1 MFGKK
6 GEGYVDTGVKI
17 LIAVVLGA
25 LVLTLLYGLLNQT
38 VMPTVKSKVESMFD
52 YNGGSTGS
60 GGFGGNITYDDAYP
74 GESGKDYIFAT
85 ANQTVP
91 KNQSV
96 TFALTEV
103 NFKKFTAVR
112 IDGKIASADDY
123 HAFHIRPDDTG
134 TVVSLYPEHLDKYE
148 RGEHTIR
155 VILDDGY
162 NSSIYSEI
170 LWSESK
176 LPPELS

>member
-1 MFGKK
+1 MRIKKEKKRRARRLLGKK

-52 YNGGSTGS
+52 YNGGSGGS
-60 GGFGGNITYDDAYP
+60 GGNITYDDAYP
-74 GESGKDYIFAT
+74 GESGEVYSFAT
-85 ANQTVP
+85 SNQKAS

-112 IDGKIASADDY
+112 IDGKIASNKDY
-123 HAFHIRPDDTG
+123 QSWHIRPDDTG
-134 TVVSLYPEHLDKYE
+134 TLVSLYPEQLDEYE

-162 NSSIYSEI
+162 ADGVFIKDYD
-170 LWSESK
+170 
-176 LPPELS
+176 

>member
-1 MFGKK
+1 MRIKKEEKRRARRLLGKK

-52 YNGGSTGS
+52 YNGGSGGS
-60 GGFGGNITYDDAYP
+60 GGKITYDDAYP
-74 GESGKDYIFAT
+74 GESGNEYIFAT

-91 KNQSV
+91 KNQNV

-123 HAFHIRPDDTG
+123 MAHHIRPDDTG
-134 TVVSLYPEHLDKYE
+134 TVVSLYPEQVAKYE

-155 VILDDGY
+155 IILDDGY
-162 NSSIYSEI
+162 ADGVFIKNYD
-170 LWSESK
+170 
-176 LPPELS
+176 

>member
-1 MFGKK
+1 MRIKKEKKRTRRLLTRK
-6 GEGYVDTGVKI
+6 GEGYVDSGVKI
-17 LIAVVLGA
+17 LIAIVIGA
-25 LVLTLLYGLLNQT
+25 LLLSGLYLLFNST

-52 YNGGSTGS
+52 YNGGSGGS
-60 GGFGGNITYDDAYP
+60 GGNITYDDAYP
-74 GESGKDYIFAT
+74 GESGEVYSFAT
-85 ANQTVP
+85 SNQTAS

-103 NFKKFTAVR
+103 NFTKFTAVR
-112 IDGKIASADDY
+112 IDGKIASGDDY

-134 TVVSLYPEHLDKYE
+134 TVVSLYPEQVAKYE

-162 NSSIYSEI
+162 ADGVFIKDYD
-170 LWSESK
+170 
-176 LPPELS
+176 